1 MLGLIFGRINLSILN
16 CPLVQFCRPRLS
28 ESFGFMRDG
37 SVEMRTASFADRD
50 WQHPFPS
57 ALQTHPEISPLPRH
71 HPRLDH
77 GRCSKWQRFAL
88 QRQAH
93 HPRPQRQGRL
103 NPCFKSAL
111 TCGAGVGKS
120 SITLQLALTLY
131 LQGFRVGVL
140 DIDLTGPSMPRMLG
154 LEGRHIHQSRAG
166 WIPVYLDP
174 SSVATPTNGE
184 RPGSLC
190 CMSIGFLLRDR
201 GDSVV
206 WRGPKKGSMI
216 GQFVE
221 DVVWG
226 ELDYLLID
234 TPPGIA
240 PLETIC

>member
-1 MLGLIFGRINLSILN
+1 MIPRWSFCPAARETVQICAHCAIVRLRCTLRHSQLMIGTTNSSPVCCPHYKPSRISPPPRRRPWQKQQTAMPLS
-16 CPLVQFCRPRLS
+16 PTSSTPFSSSAEKEVSTLVQ
-28 ESFGFMRDG
+28 
-37 SVEMRTASFADRD
+37 V
-50 WQHPFPS
+50 
-57 ALQTHPEISPLPRH
+57 
-71 HPRLDH
+71 
-77 GRCSKWQRFAL
+77 
-88 QRQAH
+88 
-93 HPRPQRQGRL
+93 
-103 NPCFKSAL
+103 AL

-131 LQGFRVGVL
+131 LKGFRVGVL

-154 LEGRHIHQSRAG
+154 LEGRHIHQSSAG

-174 SSVATPTNGE
+174 SSNAAPANGE
-184 RPGSLC
+184 RAGSLC

-234 TPPGIA
+234 TPPGMF
-240 PLETIC
+240 P

>member
-1 MLGLIFGRINLSILN
+1 MAALRSPTSSTPSSSSAAREVKPRCKPALIR
-16 CPLVQFCRPRLS
+16 
-28 ESFGFMRDG
+28 
-37 SVEMRTASFADRD
+37 A
-50 WQHPFPS
+50 
-57 ALQTHPEISPLPRH
+57 
-71 HPRLDH
+71 
-77 GRCSKWQRFAL
+77 
-88 QRQAH
+88 
-93 HPRPQRQGRL
+93 
-103 NPCFKSAL
+103 
-111 TCGAGVGKS
+111 AGVGKS

-174 SSVATPTNGE
+174 SSIATPTNGE
-184 RPGSLC
+184 RAGSLC

-234 TPPGIA
+234 TPPGISA
-240 PLETIC
+240 PGTRLLTS